1 MNAPSSRSLPVST
14 PPCHRLR
21 WAPLVA
27 GAVLLLAGCS
37 ENPADKSTA
46 AQVSEPAKTATAAKP
61 DAAARVFEFTP
72 ESSIGFV
79 GSKVTGKHEGGFR
92 KFTGGFKVA
101 GDGISGSGH
110 KVVIDMTSTWSDNDR
125 LTGHLKNADFFD
137 VEKFPESVFEVTA
150 AEKSAD
156 GKTKFT
162 GNLTLHGVT
171 KQISFPGDF
180 AVQGNTATLKA
191 EFFIKRIDFGIQYK
205 GKADDLIREE
215 VVIKLDLKA
224 AAKG

>member
-1 MNAPSSRSLPVST
+1 MNTPSSHWLPLPT
-14 PPCHRLR
+14 PNRRLLR
-21 WAPLVA
+21 LARFVA
-27 GAVLLLAGCS
+27 GAAVLLAGCS

-46 AQVSEPAKTATAAKP
+46 AQVSEPTKTVVAKP

-79 GSKVTGKHEGGFR
+79 GSKVTGKHEGGFK
-92 KFTGGFKVA
+92 KFSGGFKVA
-101 GDGISGSGH
+101 GDTISGSGH
-110 KVVIDMTSTWSDNDR
+110 KVVIDMTSTFTDNDR

-137 VEKFPESVFEVTA
+137 VERFPESVFEVTA
-150 AEKSAD
+150 VEKSAD

-162 GNLTLHGVT
+162 GKLTLHGVT
-171 KQISFPGDF
+171 KQIGFPGDF
-180 AVQGNTATLKA
+180 AVQGNVATLKA
-191 EFFIKRIDFGIQYK
+191 EFFIRRIDFGIQYK

>member
-1 MNAPSSRSLPVST
+1 MNTPSSPSLPLTT
-14 PPCHRLR
+14 PSRHLCRF
-21 WAPLVA
+21 APFVA
-27 GAVLLLAGCS
+27 GAALLWSGCS

-46 AQVSEPAKTATAAKP
+46 AQVSEPTKAAAAKP
-61 DAAARVFEFTP
+61 DAAARAFEFTP

-79 GSKVTGKHEGGFR
+79 GSKVTGKHEGGFK
-92 KFTGGFKVA
+92 KFTGGFQVA
-101 GDGISGSGH
+101 GDTISGSGH

-150 AEKSAD
+150 VERSAD

-180 AVQGNTATLKA
+180 AVQGNVATLKA